1 MTDAKAL
8 LDQGKLAAAIERLT
22 QDVRSNPSDSRL
34 RIFLFELLCFTGDF
48 GRAEKQLDVIAHQ
61 SADMQI
67 GAAVYRQV
75 LAAEKARRAVF
86 AEDQLPGFL
95 NSPPEH
101 VVFHLEAL
109 KLLREGEPAK
119 ARILLEKA
127 LQLRPALAGRM
138 DGKSFHQF
146 EDSDPFLG
154 PFLEVI
160 VNGQYT
166 WLPFEQILRMEIA
179 RPHHLRDLI
188 WARARI
194 ESRGGDA
201 GEVFL
206 PVLYPGSSDHQDEA
220 VRLGRITNWIDKSEG
235 LVRGAGQ
242 RMFLIDEE
250 ERAMLE
256 VAEIDF
262 AHAAEGSPT

>member
-22 QDVRSNPSDSRL
+22 QDVRANPSDSRL
-34 RIFLFELLCFTGDF
+34 RVFLFELLCFAGDL

-61 SADMQI
+61 NADMQI
-67 GAAVYRQV
+67 GAAVYRQI

-95 NSPPEH
+95 TAPPEH

-127 LQLRPALAGRM
+127 FQLRPALAGRM
-138 DGKSFHQF
+138 DGESFQRF

-154 PFLEVI
+154 PFLEVV

-166 WLPFEQILRMEIA
+166 WLPFEQIRRIEIA
-179 RPHHLRDLI
+179 KPQLLRDLI

-194 ESRGGDA
+194 ESCGGDA

-220 VRLGRITNWIDKSEG
+220 VRLGRTTNWIDKSEG
-235 LVRGAGQ
+235 LVRGVGQ
-242 RMFLIDEE
+242 RMFLIDEQ

-256 VAEIDF
+256 LAEIHF
-262 AHAAEGSPT
+262 VHAGEGSPT